1 MFVAQI
7 VRDWFG
13 IVNKYAA
20 DAGRSLAS
28 VSGIGDFIDN
38 RGCGRRGSSADGGCF
53 FGPSVRW
60 AIVGAVDGLCGSHL

>member
-28 VSGIGDFIDN
+28 VPGPMDFIDN
-38 RGCGRRGSSADGGCF
+38 RGCGRIGTSADGGPF
-53 FGPSVRW
+53 FVPSVW
-60 AIVGAVDGLCGSHL
+60 